1 MNKFYV
7 VSSESYHR
15 LRRAVEETAA
25 NAKVLSTRSE
35 SYGWGPDCCY
45 EYQWLVVT
53 CDPISDP
60 GDTLVDV
67 AFGAAAGRRVECKEV
82 TADEAKRFVTG
93 ARRAS
98 IPVPRPVVGLDCY
111 KCYGGGYA
119 AWVNP
124 ALIDYLMARR

>member
-1 MNKFYV
+1 MNKFYI
-7 VSSESYHR
+7 VSSENYHR
-15 LRRAVEETAA
+15 LRRAVEGTA
-25 NAKVLSTRSE
+25 AKVLSTRSE

-45 EYQWLVVT
+45 EYQWLVVSSG
-53 CDPISDP
+53 PISDP

-82 TADEAKRFVTG
+82 SPDEAKRFVTTV
-93 ARRAS
+93 RRASS

-119 AWVNP
+119 TWVNP
-124 ALIDYLMARR
+124 ALIDYLVARA